1 MIAAGLQER
10 EDLGLAGQR
19 REVGGGRAPLVG
31 HGVGAGVEEQCGD
44 VDIAACR

>member
-1 MIAAGLQER
+1 MSRLQER

-19 REVGGGRAPLVG
+19 REVGGGRAALVG
-31 HGVGAGVEEQCGD
+31 HGIRAGVQEQGGD